1 MAKQESAPGGI
12 VDIVTN
18 ALAKSAKVQ
27 EQKVAN
33 RQRVE
38 TKVKVAQAA
47 RKAAIESS
55 RRALNSGL
63 NATRDLSP
71 EQSKKELQAAAS
83 APIDVSVS

>member
-1 MAKQESAPGGI
+1 M
-12 VDIVTN
+12 TN

-27 EQKVAN
+27 EQKLAN

-47 RKAAIESS
+47 TKAAIESS
-55 RRALNSGL
+55 RRAMHSGL

-71 EQSKKELQAAAS
+71 EQSKKELEAAAN
-83 APIDVSVS
+83 APIKVTVE